1 MFQGRYGVLGNDFFS
16 DYLRPELL
24 NYLVIVFYFI
34 YLYNDYLV
42 LCGVSLDVSN
52 VKKTAYRPPVALCTF
67 LRAVKSRFLFMN
79 SNKSKT
85 SAKLALIIKI
95 LMIAKLLLS
104 ILQLLLK

>member
-34 YLYNDYLV
+34 YLYADYLA
-42 LCGVSLDVSN
+42 LCGVLLNVSN

-67 LRAVKSRFLFMN
+67 LRAVKSRFL
-79 SNKSKT
+79 SNRPE
-85 SAKLALIIKI
+85 AGPNNYVRVAIK
-95 LMIAKLLLS
+95 ARPARS
-104 ILQLLLK
+104 